1 MAQHTDWLDGPKIV
15 TWLEESGILTC
26 PSIQV
31 GREDECRIRAW
42 RGGGAAD
49 YYVADRIL
57 CKLGVCIGELPESFF
72 RSAPDRTITGR
83 VDAATEQR
91 IVRLYRTHQSFRAV
105 ARIVG
110 RGEKTVA
117 RYVRGAAAHSVPTER
132 STTA

>member
-1 MAQHTDWLDGPKIV
+1 MPPQTDWIDGPKLV
-15 TWLEESGILTC
+15 AWLEESDILTAV
-26 PSIQV
+26 SIQV
-31 GREDECRIRAW
+31 GRDDECRIRAW

-72 RSAPDRTITGR
+72 RSAPDRTIHGR
-83 VDAATEQR
+83 VDTATERR
-91 IVRLYRTHQSFRAV
+91 IVRLYREHQSFRAV

-117 RYVRGAAAHSVPTER
+117 RCVRGAAAHTVPTER